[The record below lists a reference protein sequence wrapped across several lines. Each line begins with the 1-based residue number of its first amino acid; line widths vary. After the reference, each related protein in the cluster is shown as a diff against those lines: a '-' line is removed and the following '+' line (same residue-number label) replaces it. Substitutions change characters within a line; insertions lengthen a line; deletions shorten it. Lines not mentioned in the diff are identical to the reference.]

1 MYAEEN
7 DKKIGNSLLGRNS
20 VGGFGGAGWGEGGG
34 GGRKGRRQARGAR
47 LAATAASFYCL
58 LLIIE
63 VILYCASFFS
73 GGSQST

>member
-7 DKKIGNSLLGRNS
+7 HKKFGNSLLGRNS
-20 VGGFGGAGWGEGGG
+20 VGESEGSAGGG
-34 GGRKGRRQARGAR
+34 GGRRQARGAR

-63 VILYCASFFS
+63 VILYCVPFSPAAVSPHERLAS
-73 GGSQST
+73 